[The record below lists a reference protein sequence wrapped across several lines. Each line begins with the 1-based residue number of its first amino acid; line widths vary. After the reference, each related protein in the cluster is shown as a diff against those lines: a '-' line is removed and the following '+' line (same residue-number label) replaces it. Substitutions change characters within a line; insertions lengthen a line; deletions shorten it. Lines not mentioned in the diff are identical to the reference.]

1 MSDNNQYSGAHLLI
15 SFLAGAAAGAAVAL
29 LTAPQSGSESRGMI
43 RTWARDAQGKA
54 VRVPAALKSA
64 YERAAH
70 AAREA
75 FVQSLREG
83 SDEPS

>member
-1 MSDNNQYSGAHLLI
+1 MRDSNQYSGAHLLI

-54 VRVPAALKSA
+54 VRVPSALKVA
-64 YERAAH
+64 YERAAQS
-70 AAREA
+70 AREA
-75 FVQSLREG
+75 FAEALREG
-83 SDEPS
+83 TDEPS